1 MTRLYKRFC
10 TKCDPLPQSAFIE
23 EVRDSFELFAKLP
36 WGDWWNCGN
45 MKSVF
50 MYLRGST
57 DLQLGPWRPLFPTY
71 LEVDEP
77 QQNPEE

>member
-1 MTRLYKRFC
+1 
-10 TKCDPLPQSAFIE
+10 
-23 EVRDSFELFAKLP
+23 
-36 WGDWWNCGN
+36 